1 VDNFTI
7 TNVLRARRKAT
18 IVRGTGIAPHMEM
31 AMKVTKLERTPG
43 TWRIRIET
51 RDEAGHRKFMTET
64 VKGSEIDAEARR
76 IEILKQ
82 HRSGDLLQVTDDT
95 VRQHWDKWQAKRL
108 GLKEISDLTAESQ
121 AHLIRPFMNV
131 YGSRPLRSITS
142 EDVEAFY
149 LTRIREVSAGTMTI
163 THHHLKA
170 MFNQATDAGLIAR
183 NPMKKVSAPKGDT
196 DPRKP
201 LEKRHIK
208 ALLSYVE
215 DKPFLG
221 RMVRLALQT
230 GLRRGEMAALRW
242 SDVDLELGIIHIER
256 TIVKVA
262 GVEMEKKP
270 KTKKSIRSIRL
281 PKALVQELAA
291 VAGKPHEPV
300 LVTSWGGRPT
310 LTYMSTTM
318 KDALRAIGLEDGYCL
333 HSTRHSHATHLLR
346 EKLPIKAI
354 SERLGHA
361 NVEVT
366 LSVYAGVL
374 TGDDQALADTIERV
388 LVG

>member
-1 VDNFTI
+1 MDNFTI

-149 LTRIREVSAGTMTI
+149 LTRIREV
-163 THHHLKA
+163 
-170 MFNQATDAGLIAR
+170 
-183 NPMKKVSAPKGDT
+183 
-196 DPRKP
+196 
-201 LEKRHIK
+201 
-208 ALLSYVE
+208 
-215 DKPFLG
+215 
-221 RMVRLALQT
+221 
-230 GLRRGEMAALRW
+230 
-242 SDVDLELGIIHIER
+242 
-256 TIVKVA
+256 
-262 GVEMEKKP
+262 
-270 KTKKSIRSIRL
+270 
-281 PKALVQELAA
+281 
-291 VAGKPHEPV
+291 
-300 LVTSWGGRPT
+300 
-310 LTYMSTTM
+310 
-318 KDALRAIGLEDGYCL
+318 
-333 HSTRHSHATHLLR
+333 
-346 EKLPIKAI
+346 
-354 SERLGHA
+354 
-361 NVEVT
+361 
-366 LSVYAGVL
+366 
-374 TGDDQALADTIERV
+374 
-388 LVG
+388 